1 MRTWADPRMVDP
13 SIEPTKRRPN
23 QCYAGTPV
31 KANRSAHG
39 IAAAC
44 TLRGWLGMW
53 SLRVAQTRAAP
64 HLARC
69 ANTFEFGFG
78 PVDSVRSLVARV
90 APSEVLHAALESP
103 VENPPPYWQ
112 AAAEQG
118 LQGVHL
124 AESVGG
130 QGFGILELAVVLA
143 EFGYGAV
150 PGPFVPSAIASALI
164 AAHDPQAKVLAELA
178 TGAAIAAY
186 ALDSGLTA
194 TRHGDVLVIRG
205 EVRAVP
211 AAAQASV
218 LVLPVA
224 IESRDEWVVLRNDQ
238 LEIEAVKSLDPLRPI
253 AHVRANAVDVS
264 DDALLSN
271 LTMTTA
277 HALMSTLLSAEAV
290 GVARWA
296 TDTASAYA
304 KIREQFGRPIG
315 QFQAIKHK
323 CAEMIADTERAT
335 AAVWDAARALDD
347 AGESSSDVEFA
358 AAVAATL
365 APATAQR
372 CTQDCIQVHGGI
384 GFTWEHDTN
393 VYYRRALMLAA
404 CFGRSSEYPQRVVD
418 TATTAGMRP
427 VDIDLDPSTE
437 KLRAQIRAE
446 VAALKAMPRE
456 PRTVAIAEGGWV
468 LPYLPKPWGRAASPV
483 EQIIIAQEFTA
494 GRVKRPQ
501 IAIATWIVPSIVAFG
516 TDNQKQRLLPPT
528 FRGDIFWCQLFSEPG
543 AGSDLA
549 SLATK
554 ATRVDGGWRITGQKI
569 WTTGAQ
575 YSQWGALLARTD
587 PSAPKHNG
595 ITYFLLDMKS
605 EGVQVKPLRELTGKE
620 FFNTVYLDDVFVP
633 DELVLGEV
641 NRGWEVSRNTLT
653 AERVSIGGS
662 DSTFLPTLGEF
673 VDFVRDYRF
682 EGQFDQVARHRAGQL
697 IAEGHATKLL
707 NLRSTLLTLAGGDPM
722 APAAISKLLSMRTGQ
737 GYAEF
742 AVSSFGTDAVI
753 GDTER
758 LPGKWGEYL
767 LASRATTIYGGTSE
781 VQLNIIAERLL
792 GLPRDP

>member
-1 MRTWADPRMVDP
+1 M
-13 SIEPTKRRPN
+13 SI
-23 QCYAGTPV
+23 AITPE
-31 KANRSAHG
+31 HYE
-39 IAAAC
+39 
-44 TLRGWLGMW
+44 
-53 SLRVAQTRAAP
+53 
-64 HLARC
+64 LA
-69 ANTFEFGFG
+69 
-78 PVDSVRSLVARV
+78 DSVRSLVARV

-372 CTQDCIQVHGGI
+372 CTQDCIQVHGGT

-404 CFGRSSEYPQRVVD
+404 CFGRGSEYPQRVVD

>member
-1 MRTWADPRMVDP
+1 M
-13 SIEPTKRRPN
+13 SI
-23 QCYAGTPV
+23 AITPE
-31 KANRSAHG
+31 HYE
-39 IAAAC
+39 
-44 TLRGWLGMW
+44 
-53 SLRVAQTRAAP
+53 
-64 HLARC
+64 LA
-69 ANTFEFGFG
+69 
-78 PVDSVRSLVARV
+78 DSVRSLVARV

-404 CFGRSSEYPQRVVD
+404 CFGRGSEYPQRVVD

-528 FRGDIFWCQLFSEPG
+528 FRGDIFWCQLLSEPG

>member
-1 MRTWADPRMVDP
+1 M
-13 SIEPTKRRPN
+13 SI
-23 QCYAGTPV
+23 AITPE
-31 KANRSAHG
+31 HYE
-39 IAAAC
+39 
-44 TLRGWLGMW
+44 
-53 SLRVAQTRAAP
+53 
-64 HLARC
+64 LA
-69 ANTFEFGFG
+69 
-78 PVDSVRSLVARV
+78 DSVRSLVARV

-404 CFGRSSEYPQRVVD
+404 CFGRGSEYPQRVVD

-501 IAIATWIVPSIVAFG
+501 IAIATWILPSIVAFG

-767 LASRATTIYGGTSE
+767 LASRATTI
-781 VQLNIIAERLL
+781 
-792 GLPRDP
+792 

>member
-1 MRTWADPRMVDP
+1 M
-13 SIEPTKRRPN
+13 SI
-23 QCYAGTPV
+23 AITPE
-31 KANRSAHG
+31 HYE
-39 IAAAC
+39 
-44 TLRGWLGMW
+44 
-53 SLRVAQTRAAP
+53 
-64 HLARC
+64 LA
-69 ANTFEFGFG
+69 
-78 PVDSVRSLVARV
+78 DSVRSLVARV

-404 CFGRSSEYPQRVVD
+404 CFGRGSEYPQRVVD

-605 EGVQVKPLRELTGKE
+605 EDVQVKPLRELTGKE

>member
-1 MRTWADPRMVDP
+1 M
-13 SIEPTKRRPN
+13 SI
-23 QCYAGTPV
+23 AITPE
-31 KANRSAHG
+31 HYE
-39 IAAAC
+39 
-44 TLRGWLGMW
+44 
-53 SLRVAQTRAAP
+53 
-64 HLARC
+64 LA
-69 ANTFEFGFG
+69 
-78 PVDSVRSLVARV
+78 DSVRSLVARV

-205 EVRAVP
+205 EIRAVP

-253 AHVRANAVDVS
+253 AHIRANAVDVS

-404 CFGRSSEYPQRVVD
+404 CFGRGSEYPQRVVD

>member
-1 MRTWADPRMVDP
+1 M
-13 SIEPTKRRPN
+13 SI
-23 QCYAGTPV
+23 AITPE
-31 KANRSAHG
+31 HYE
-39 IAAAC
+39 
-44 TLRGWLGMW
+44 
-53 SLRVAQTRAAP
+53 
-64 HLARC
+64 LA
-69 ANTFEFGFG
+69 
-78 PVDSVRSLVARV
+78 DSVRSLVARV

-112 AAAEQG
+112 AAAVQG

-404 CFGRSSEYPQRVVD
+404 CFGRGSEYPQRVVD

>member
-1 MRTWADPRMVDP
+1 M
-13 SIEPTKRRPN
+13 SI
-23 QCYAGTPV
+23 AITPE
-31 KANRSAHG
+31 HYE
-39 IAAAC
+39 
-44 TLRGWLGMW
+44 
-53 SLRVAQTRAAP
+53 
-64 HLARC
+64 LA
-69 ANTFEFGFG
+69 
-78 PVDSVRSLVARV
+78 DSVRSLVARV

-404 CFGRSSEYPQRVVD
+404 CFGRGSEYPQRVVD

-673 VDFVRDYRF
+673 VDFVRD
-682 EGQFDQVARHRAGQL
+682 
-697 IAEGHATKLL
+697 
-707 NLRSTLLTLAGGDPM
+707 
-722 APAAISKLLSMRTGQ
+722 
-737 GYAEF
+737 
-742 AVSSFGTDAVI
+742 
-753 GDTER
+753 
-758 LPGKWGEYL
+758 
-767 LASRATTIYGGTSE
+767 
-781 VQLNIIAERLL
+781 
-792 GLPRDP
+792 

>member
-1 MRTWADPRMVDP
+1 M
-13 SIEPTKRRPN
+13 SI
-23 QCYAGTPV
+23 AITPE
-31 KANRSAHG
+31 HYE
-39 IAAAC
+39 
-44 TLRGWLGMW
+44 
-53 SLRVAQTRAAP
+53 
-64 HLARC
+64 LA
-69 ANTFEFGFG
+69 
-78 PVDSVRSLVARV
+78 DSVRSLVARV

-290 GVARWA
+290 GVARWG

-404 CFGRSSEYPQRVVD
+404 CFGRGSEYPQRVVD

>member
-1 MRTWADPRMVDP
+1 M
-13 SIEPTKRRPN
+13 SI
-23 QCYAGTPV
+23 AITPE
-31 KANRSAHG
+31 HYE
-39 IAAAC
+39 
-44 TLRGWLGMW
+44 
-53 SLRVAQTRAAP
+53 
-64 HLARC
+64 LA
-69 ANTFEFGFG
+69 
-78 PVDSVRSLVARV
+78 DSVRSLVARV

-186 ALDSGLTA
+186 ALDSGLTP

-404 CFGRSSEYPQRVVD
+404 CFGRGSEYPQRVVD

>member
-1 MRTWADPRMVDP
+1 M
-13 SIEPTKRRPN
+13 SI
-23 QCYAGTPV
+23 AITPE
-31 KANRSAHG
+31 HYE
-39 IAAAC
+39 
-44 TLRGWLGMW
+44 
-53 SLRVAQTRAAP
+53 
-64 HLARC
+64 LA
-69 ANTFEFGFG
+69 
-78 PVDSVRSLVARV
+78 DSVRSLVARV

-404 CFGRSSEYPQRVVD
+404 CFGRGSEYPQRVVD

-468 LPYLPKPWGRAASPV
+468 MPYLPKPWGRAASPV

>member
-1 MRTWADPRMVDP
+1 MPIA
-13 SIEPTKRRPN
+13 I
-23 QCYAGTPV
+23 TPE
-31 KANRSAHG
+31 H
-39 IAAAC
+39 
-44 TLRGWLGMW
+44 
-53 SLRVAQTRAAP
+53 QD
-64 HLARC
+64 LA
-69 ANTFEFGFG
+69 
-78 PVDSVRSLVARV
+78 DSVRSLVARV
-90 APSEVLHAALESP
+90 APSEVLHAALETP
-103 VENPPPYWQ
+103 IDNPPPYWQ

-164 AAHDPQAKVLAELA
+164 SAHDPDTKLLADLA
-178 TGAAIAAY
+178 SGTAIAAY

-194 TRHGDVLVIRG
+194 TRHGPDENALVIRG

-211 AAAQASV
+211 AAGEASL

-224 IESRDEWVVLRNDQ
+224 IDSGEAWVVLRADQ
-238 LEIEAVKSLDPLRPI
+238 LEIEPVKSVDPLRPI
-253 AHVRANAVDVS
+253 AHVRANAVELG
-264 DDALLSN
+264 DDAVLSN
-271 LTMTTA
+271 LSTVVA
-277 HALMSTLLSAEAV
+277 HALISTLLSAEAV

-296 TDTASAYA
+296 TDTASQYA

-315 QFQAIKHK
+315 QFQAVKHK

-335 AAVWDAARALDD
+335 AAVWDAARAIDE
-347 AGESSSDVEFA
+347 ASSAVEFA

-365 APATAQR
+365 APAAAQR

-404 CFGRSSEYPQRVVD
+404 CFGRRTDYPQRVVD
-418 TATTAGMRP
+418 TATSTGMRN
-427 VDIDLDPSTE
+427 VDIDLDPDTE
-437 KLRAQIRAE
+437 KLRAEIRDE
-446 VAALKAMPRE
+446 VAALKAIPRE
-456 PRTVAIAEGGWV
+456 DRKTAIAEGGWV

-483 EQIIIAQEFTA
+483 EQIIIAQEFSA

-501 IAIATWIVPSIVAFG
+501 IGIASWIVPSIVAFG
-516 TDNQKQRLLPPT
+516 TEEQKQRFLPPT
-528 FRGDIFWCQLFSEPG
+528 FRGDMLWCQLFSEPG

-549 SLATK
+549 GLSTK
-554 ATRVDGGWRITGQKI
+554 ATKTDGGWRITGQKI
-569 WTTGAQ
+569 WTTAAQ
-575 YSQWGALLARTD
+575 FSDWGALLARTD

-605 EGVQVKPLRELTGKE
+605 EGVDVKPLRELTGGAM
-620 FFNTVYLDDVFVP
+620 FNTVFIDDVFVP
-633 DELVLGEV
+633 DDAVLGEV

-653 AERVSIGGS
+653 AERVSIGS
-662 DSTFLPTLGEF
+662 SEAPFLATLDEF
-673 VDFVRDYRF
+673 VEFIRD
-682 EGQFDQVARHRAGQL
+682 GQFDQVAQNRAGQL
-697 IAEGHATKLL
+697 IAEGHAAKVL
-707 NLRSTLLTLAGGDPM
+707 NLRSTLLTLTGGDAMPS
-722 APAAISKLLSMRTGQ
+722 AAISKLLSMRTSQ

-742 AVSSFGTDAVI
+742 GVASFGAEAAI
-753 GDTER
+753 GDPEQ
-758 LPGKWGEYL
+758 LPGKWDDHL

>member
-1 MRTWADPRMVDP
+1 M
-13 SIEPTKRRPN
+13 SI
-23 QCYAGTPV
+23 AITPE
-31 KANRSAHG
+31 HYE
-39 IAAAC
+39 
-44 TLRGWLGMW
+44 
-53 SLRVAQTRAAP
+53 
-64 HLARC
+64 LA
-69 ANTFEFGFG
+69 
-78 PVDSVRSLVARV
+78 DSVRSLVARV

-218 LVLPVA
+218 LVRPVA

-404 CFGRSSEYPQRVVD
+404 CFGRGSEYPQRVVD